1 MAICAGEDVV
11 IDDKIKYVFCVS
23 ACTRCD
29 ERDVREESTHVLKLI
44 GDLLLSPLI
53 CASTT
58 IGSKRFVK
66 IINGGGYMHTFAD
79 PLNRAVQVAP
89 NKLALIDKDQRFN
102 YQELQDRCGRLAAG
116 LYALGLE
123 QGDRVAIWSDNNH
136 QYIETYVGVP
146 AAGLVV
152 VPLNTRHAEPELR
165 YALED
170 SGTKV
175 LITDRDAS
183 GMSDICDHIIQIGDD
198 YEALL
203 ADEPL
208 KLGVGI
214 TEDDLAGLFYTGG
227 TTGKSKGVM
236 LSHRNLIANTFH
248 WLVSVPQTDNDVTLV
263 MAPLF
268 HAAGSNGVLASIW
281 TTGTQITLAAFDPEE
296 VLEIIQ
302 ADKVTVTLG
311 VPTMLAAMAE
321 AQHANPRTVDT
332 VRTIAHGGSPI
343 ATEVV
348 RRTWT
353 AFPTAEMIEVYGAT
367 ELSPLTTALRNEQ
380 DLLDEDRARSCGQA
394 IPGTDVRILNTDG
407 EEVPRGEIG
416 EVVVRGPNVMVGY
429 WNKKEQTDAVLK
441 DGAYWTGDLGYMDD
455 EGYVFLVDRSKDMI
469 VSGGENVYCT
479 EVEEILYKH
488 EAVLEAAVY
497 GIPDEKWGEAVHA
510 TVVPR
515 PEHSNVAP
523 DTLIEFCREHI
534 AGYKVPKGVNIQQD
548 PLPKSGPGK
557 VLKRELRAPFWED
570 SDRAVN

>member
-1 MAICAGEDVV
+1 
-11 IDDKIKYVFCVS
+11 
-23 ACTRCD
+23 
-29 ERDVREESTHVLKLI
+29 
-44 GDLLLSPLI
+44 
-53 CASTT
+53 
-58 IGSKRFVK
+58 
-66 IINGGGYMHTFAD
+66 MHTFVD

-89 NKLALIDKDQRFN
+89 DKTAVIDEGQKFTYR
-102 YQELQDRCGRLAAG
+102 ELRNRCARLVAG

-123 QGDRVAIWSDNNH
+123 RGDRVAIWSDNNH
-136 QYIETYVGVP
+136 QYIEAYVGIP
-146 AAGLVV
+146 AGGLVV

-183 GMSDICDHIIQIGDD
+183 GMNDICDHVIQIGD
-198 YEALL
+198 EFETLL
-203 ADEPL
+203 AGEPHD
-208 KLGVGI
+208 LGAGV

-248 WLVSVPQTDNDVTLV
+248 WLVSVPQTATDVMLV

-268 HAAGSNGVLASIW
+268 HAAGSNGVLGSIW
-281 TTGTQITLAAFDPEE
+281 TTGTQITLGAFDPER

-302 ADKVTVTLG
+302 TEKVTATLG

-321 AQHANPRTVDT
+321 AQHANPRKVDS

-348 RRTWT
+348 RRTWM
-353 AFPTAEMIEVYGAT
+353 AFPAAEMIEVYGAT
-367 ELSPLTTALRNEQ
+367 ELSPLTTALRDEQ
-380 DLLDEDRARSCGQA
+380 DLLEHDRARSCGQS
-394 IPGTDVRILNTDG
+394 IPGTDVRVLDSDG
-407 EEVPRGEIG
+407 QEVARGEIG

-429 WNKKEQTDAVLK
+429 WNKPEQTDAVLK
-441 DGAYWTGDLGYMDD
+441 DGAYWSGDLGYMDE

-479 EVEEILYKH
+479 EVEEVLYKH

-497 GIPDEKWGEAVHA
+497 GIPDERWGEAVHA

-515 PEHSNVAP
+515 AEHSNVAP
-523 DTLIEFCREHI
+523 ETLIEYCREQI
-534 AGYKVPKGVNIQQD
+534 AGYKVPKGINIQQD

-557 VLKRELRAPFWED
+557 VLKRELRAPFWQG